1 MSTNPTRPVLRY
13 HGGKWKLAPWV
24 LAHFPAHKAY
34 VEPYGGA
41 ASVLL
46 QKPRVPTEVWN
57 DLDGELVHLFG
68 VLRDPDTANA
78 LARACAL
85 TPFARA
91 EFDLSYQPTEE
102 PIERARRFIVRSFF
116 GYGSK
121 ACISHAK
128 NGFRCLRTGENSP
141 AVDWSRYPVALQVAA
156 RRMLGVVIEHKPGL
170 DIIRRYDRQDTLFY
184 LDPPYVQGLRNLE
197 QGIYHH
203 EMTDDEHRELAASLQ
218 EIKGMAVISGYL
230 CPLYDELYVGW
241 RRVDCRA
248 YADKASPR
256 TESLWISP
264 RAQAATQCRFLEAA
278 YA

>member
-1 MSTNPTRPVLRY
+1 MIPTRPILRY

-34 VEPYGGA
+34 VEPFGGA

-57 DLDGELVHLFG
+57 DLDGELVHLFT
-68 VLRDPDTANA
+68 VLRDPASA
-78 LARACAL
+78 ELLSRACAL

-91 EFDLSYQPTEE
+91 EFDRSYEPEE
-102 PIERARRFIVRSFF
+102 DTVERARRFIVRSFF

-121 ACISHAK
+121 ACISAAK

-141 AVDWSRYPVALQVAA
+141 AVDWSTYPKALQSVA
-156 RRMLGVVIEHKPGL
+156 RRMVGVVIEAKPAL
-170 DIIRRYDRQDTLFY
+170 DIIRRYDRTETLFY
-184 LDPPYVQGLRNLE
+184 VDPPYVHNMRNME
-197 QGIYHH
+197 QGAYRY
-203 EMTDDEHRELAASLQ
+203 EMSDDEHRELADALQ
-218 EIKGMAVISGYL
+218 EIKGMAVVSGYR
-230 CPLYDELYVGW
+230 CNLYDELYVGW
-241 RRVDCRA
+241 RRVDRRA

-264 RAQAATQCRFLEAA
+264 RAAAATQGRLLEVGS
-278 YA
+278 